1 MEVRTVWKSGGWKLT
16 RLRESKLALDMVAR
30 LGCRVDAKRES
41 AIQVLR
47 GLRATFIEKRFV
59 DIALWL
65 HRPSFV
71 IAMSSMEGRGPASCA
86 NRAGTEPPLLDASL
100 TSASLTPFG
109 RGNSR
114 DRQARTA
121 AILGT
126 AGLNYSIK
134 TSRARIWRV
143 ENASPSCH
151 RAGGVCSL

>member
-1 MEVRTVWKSGGWKLT
+1 
-16 RLRESKLALDMVAR
+16 MVAR
-30 LGCRVDAKRES
+30 LGCRVDARRES
-41 AIQVLR
+41 AVQVLR
-47 GLRATFIEKRFV
+47 GLRASFIEKRFV

-65 HRPSFV
+65 HRPGFV
-71 IAMSSMEGRGPASCA
+71 IAMSSMEGRGPASSP
-86 NRAGTEPPLLDASL
+86 NRAESEKPPGLDASL

-134 TSRARIWRV
+134 TSRTRIWRV